1 MNREELV
8 TIPSNPRI
16 GDPQITAIDVKLK
29 GKKMAIFL
37 QNVDN

>member
-16 GDPQITAIDVKLK
+16 GDPHITAIDVKLK
-29 GKKMAIFL
+29 GKKGHISSKCT
-37 QNVDN
+37 

>member
-29 GKKMAIFL
+29 GKKNGHISSKCT
-37 QNVDN
+37 